1 VFRRVCLQVTGS
13 RDESTPGSVQSALL
27 GAVLAVDSVGHC
39 LALAT
44 IFFAGALSAGLGI
57 ATAAFLAASVI
68 MTLAL
73 YMFSPLRPALGIAQ
87 DTSVAILAP
96 AVAAAALVGGDVQTQ
111 VATAFAAIGTASM
124 LSGLVFWVAGRMR
137 LGSLLRMFPYPV
149 AAGFLA
155 SSGFILIYAGFSILT
170 ESTHYA
176 DIAARLAVPH
186 IGWSVL
192 AAVTMAIVLL
202 FVIRH
207 PLGPRLVIV
216 VIFVFLAGFYA
227 FLHFAGMDHAAAV
240 ALGVLPEL
248 GNAGGLVPGPWLFSA
263 IDWAQVATL
272 ALTFCAVVLLN
283 LIAVLLN
290 TSGVE
295 IALRQT
301 VNENRE
307 LQTTGLTNL
316 LIGAFGGTTSFLQG
330 GATILAARLRVQ
342 RGAFIAGH
350 VGVMLLACLYAPQI
364 VAVVPT
370 FVAAGVLMFIGLS
383 MLEDWLVAARRR
395 MILQDWLIVVGI
407 LAVTITIGILPAIG
421 VGLALAIL
429 TFVAGFMR
437 LPIIRAAH
445 TAATRRSILDRSV
458 QEAALLGLHGG
469 RIQILQLQGALFF
482 GSVEQ
487 IIDRLG
493 HLGQGTQA
501 LIVDFTEVST
511 FDSSACAAMQKLG
524 NLMGAQGVTVHLT
537 GMSAQLY
544 GVFARWGLDLG
555 GMFRVWPTLDAAL
568 EECETTL
575 LRDVGVGTG
584 PQADVFLTLGDG
596 HPRMDALLALM
607 ESLDLAE
614 GQALFQAQD
623 MCRDVFFLE
632 TGRLGVYLPRG
643 DAAPLL
649 VRAMGPGAVVGEMA
663 SLLGQARSADVV
675 AQMPS
680 RVRRLSVAAQARIA
694 AEDRDLAALLAMI
707 LARSLAIKVTQTN
720 ALLARGNQ
728 RQA

>member
-1 VFRRVCLQVTGS
+1 LQLTES
-13 RDESTPGSVQSALL
+13 RQDSTPGAVQSALL
-27 GAVLAVDSVGHC
+27 GAVLAVDGVGHC
-39 LALAT
+39 LAMAT

-68 MTLAL
+68 MTLML
-73 YMFSPLRPALGIAQ
+73 YAFSPLRPALGIAQ

-96 AVAAAALVGGDVQTQ
+96 AVAAAALATGDLQSQ
-111 VATAFAAIGTASM
+111 VATAFAAIGTASIM
-124 LSGLVFWVAGRMR
+124 SGLVFWVAGRMR

-155 SSGFILIYAGFSILT
+155 SSGFILIYSGFAILT
-170 ESTHYA
+170 EATRYA
-176 DIAARLAVPH
+176 DIATNLTEPH
-186 IGWSVL
+186 VMWSVL
-192 AAVTMAIVLL
+192 AAAVMAIILIGVM
-202 FVIRH
+202 RH
-207 PLGPRLVIV
+207 PAGPRLVIF
-216 VIFVFLAGFYA
+216 VILAFVAGFYL
-227 FLHFAGMDHAAAV
+227 FLYSAGMDHAAAV

-248 GNAGGLVPGPWLFSA
+248 GTTGPLVPGPWLFSA

-272 ALTFCAVVLLN
+272 SLTFCAVVILN
-283 LIAVLLN
+283 LLAVLLN

-330 GATILAARLRVQ
+330 GATILAARLQVQ
-342 RGAFIAGH
+342 RGAFTAGH

-407 LAVTITIGILPAIG
+407 LAVTITVGILPAIG

-445 TAATRRSILDRSV
+445 TAATRRSILDRTV
-458 QEAALLGLHGG
+458 TEAALLGQHGG

-487 IIDRLG
+487 MINRLG
-493 HLGQGTQA
+493 HLGRDTQA
-501 LIVDFTEVST
+501 LIVDFAEVST

-524 NLMGAQGVTVHLT
+524 NLMGAQGVDVHLT
-537 GMSAQLY
+537 GMSAQLHS
-544 GVFARWGLDLG
+544 VFARWGLDLG
-555 GMFRVWPTLDAAL
+555 GMFKVWPTLDAAL
-568 EECETTL
+568 EVCETRL
-575 LRDVGVGTG
+575 LQDVG
-584 PQADVFLTLGDG
+584 ADTEAQPDLLLTLGDG
-596 HPRMDALLALM
+596 HPRMDALLELM
-607 ESLDLAE
+607 ETLELAE
-614 GQALFQAQD
+614 GQALLRAQD
-623 MCRDVFFLE
+623 TCRDVFFLE
-632 TGRLGVYLPRG
+632 SGRLGVYLPRG
-643 DAAPLL
+643 TAVPLL

-680 RVRRLSVAAQARIA
+680 RVRRLSVAARERIEA
-694 AEDRDLAALLAMI
+694 DDRDLAALLAMI

-720 ALLARGNQ
+720 ALLARGQEN
-728 RQA
+728 RT